1 MIMDRRLVGEDM
13 RSFMMGVSLGF
24 VVLTL
29 EAVGNGVSR
38 LAFGQSINSWV
49 DSKLNTTSASS
60 KGGY

>member
-1 MIMDRRLVGEDM
+1 MDLFLLGKNM

-29 EAVGNGVSR
+29 EAAGNGISR
-38 LAFGQSINSWV
+38 LVFGRSINSWV
-49 DSKLNTTSASS
+49 GEQLGASGSVDS